1 MSNPSSGLRFDVYER
16 VHLPEDVAAIDE
28 LEEIELVPRIEIVQ
42 QGEQVLLKGHLLLT
56 GVYRA
61 PNELAGE
68 QDLEHFIPVEITLPM
83 NRINRLDDIAVEID
97 NFDVDLL
104 SARTI
109 NITGVLSLLG
119 IEMQQREQEE
129 WREEPFTVIHKR
141 EEEAQGQL
149 PSEQSQL
156 APLLY
161 EEEQPADFAGWADP
175 ATQAFREQA
184 SRESAEREAA
194 EREAAERVAVEREAA
209 EREAAIREQRRREE
223 EEVQMEQRRREAEE
237 REVLAFKAA
246 QQADAERE
254 AAALRAMRLEEE
266 ERERLLEE
274 EREDARQEAAEWEA
288 YRQEEFRRQQA
299 EQEEALSVYV
309 QPDPLSEDPGEPD
322 QEFSLT
328 GEPSVNAADSPFA
341 PQQSFDDPAGVQP
354 DPEPKEMR
362 VALGSKPSED
372 PSGQPAGNVGFRSLL
387 QSSLREQEA
396 KAVAEKDAQKAAE
409 AANQPKDEE
418 IEWKNLFF
426 GRSDDDRSF
435 RKLRMCIVQRE
446 ETLETIAGRYQMQPR
461 EIALYNRLNDQS
473 ISEGQVLYIP

>member
-1 MSNPSSGLRFDVYER
+1 VSNPSSGLRFDVYER

-28 LEEIELVPRIEIVQ
+28 LEEIELVPRIQIVQ
-42 QGEQVLLKGHLLLT
+42 QGEQVMLKGHLLLT

-68 QDLEHFIPVEITLPM
+68 QALEHSIPVEITLPM

-104 SARTI
+104 SARTV

-119 IEMQQREQEE
+119 IEMEQQREQEE

-141 EEEAQGQL
+141 EDEAEGQYSPQESL
-149 PSEQSQL
+149 PPPISSSD
-156 APLLY
+156 A
-161 EEEQPADFAGWADP
+161 EEQPAGFAGWANP
-175 ATQAFREQA
+175 ATQAFREPV
-184 SRESAEREAA
+184 SRETAEREAA
-194 EREAAERVAVEREAA
+194 EREAAEREALQQEQWKREAEAA
-209 EREAAIREQRRREE
+209 ER
-223 EEVQMEQRRREAEE
+223 EQRRREAEE

-254 AAALRAMRLEEE
+254 AAALRSAQLEEE
-266 ERERLLEE
+266 ERLRAEEE
-274 EREDARQEAAEWEA
+274 EREDAGQEAAEWEA
-288 YRQEEFRRQQA
+288 YRQEELRRQQL
-299 EQEEALSVYV
+299 EQEEELQDHGQTDNLYEDSGNSPQEYRDPDG
-309 QPDPLSEDPGEPD
+309 QPS
-322 QEFSLT
+322 S
-328 GEPSVNAADSPFA
+328 GEPSAFMADSPFA
-341 PQQSFDDPAGVQP
+341 AQQTIGDPAVLQT
-354 DPEPKEMR
+354 DPTPKEMR

-372 PSGQPAGNVGFRSLL
+372 SSGQPSGNVGFRSLL

-396 KAVAEKDAQKAAE
+396 KAVAQKDAQKAAE
-409 AANQPKDEE
+409 AAVQPSGDE

-426 GRSDDDRSF
+426 GRSDDDQSF

-461 EIALYNRLNDQS
+461 EIALYNRLIDQS